1 MTDNTSVNDQITDS
15 ITQIQKMLADD
26 NGENIRAFSY
36 QLMAHSIA
44 LAMYNAVHQQQQ
56 RYILQNAITT
66 AASKAILEASPEK
79 ALKLAEEG
87 LGGDSFTQTLSEL
100 KAMMDS
106 LNSTYKDI
114 RSGLKENINADKP
127 AAKPASQPA
136 VKKVAV
142 KKAARKTVKQSR
154 RK

>member
-1 MTDNTSVNDQITDS
+1 MADNTSVNDQITDS

-26 NGENIRAFSY
+26 NGENIQAFSY
-36 QLMAHSIA
+36 QLMAHAIG

-79 ALKLAEEG
+79 ALKMAEEG
-87 LGGDSFTQTLSEL
+87 LGGDSFTQTLAEL
-100 KAMMDS
+100 KEMMDS
-106 LNSTYKDI
+106 LNNTYEDVMV
-114 RSGLKENINADKP
+114 GLKKSTVSTDKP
-127 AAKPASQPA
+127 ARKP
-136 VKKVAV
+136 VV
-142 KKAARKTVKQSR
+142 KKAARKTVKRPR

>member
-1 MTDNTSVNDQITDS
+1 VADNTSVNDQITDS

-26 NGENIRAFSY
+26 NGENIQALSY
-36 QLMAHSIA
+36 QFMAHAIG

-66 AASKAILEASPEK
+66 AAAKAILEASPEK

-100 KAMMDS
+100 KAMMDN
-106 LNSTYKDI
+106 LNNTYKDMKAE
-114 RSGLKENINADKP
+114 LKGSVVSAGKP
-127 AAKPASQPA
+127 APKPG
-136 VKKVAV
+136 VKKS
-142 KKAARKTVKQSR
+142 ARKSSKQTR

>member
-1 MTDNTSVNDQITDS
+1 MADNTSVNDQITDS

-26 NGENIRAFSY
+26 NGENVQAFSY
-36 QLMAHSIA
+36 QLMAHAIG

-79 ALKLAEEG
+79 ALKMAEEG
-87 LGGDSFTQTLSEL
+87 LGGDSFTQTLTEL
-100 KAMMDS
+100 KEMMDS
-106 LNSTYKDI
+106 LNSTYKDVMA
-114 RSGLKENINADKP
+114 GLKTSTVSTDKP
-127 AAKPASQPA
+127 ARKP
-136 VKKVAV
+136 AV
-142 KKAARKTVKQSR
+142 KKAARKTVKRPR

>member
-1 MTDNTSVNDQITDS
+1 MADNTSVNDQITDS

-26 NGENIRAFSY
+26 NGENVQAFSY
-36 QLMAHSIA
+36 QLMAHAIG

-79 ALKLAEEG
+79 ALKMAEEG
-87 LGGDSFTQTLSEL
+87 LGGDNFTQTLTEL
-100 KAMMDS
+100 KEMMDS
-106 LNSTYKDI
+106 LNSTYKDVMA
-114 RSGLKENINADKP
+114 GLKKSADSTDKP
-127 AAKPASQPA
+127 ARKS
-136 VKKVAV
+136 AV
-142 KKAARKTVKQSR
+142 KKAARKTVKRPR

>member
-1 MTDNTSVNDQITDS
+1 VADNSSVNDQITDS

-26 NGENIRAFSY
+26 SGENIQAFSY
-36 QLMAHSIA
+36 QLMAHAIG

-66 AASKAILEASPEK
+66 AAAKAILEASPEK

-100 KAMMDS
+100 KAMMDN
-106 LNSTYKDI
+106 LNNTYKDMKA
-114 RSGLKENINADKP
+114 GLKESVVSAGKP
-127 AAKPASQPA
+127 APKPG
-136 VKKVAV
+136 VKKS
-142 KKAARKTVKQSR
+142 ARNSVKQTR

>member
-1 MTDNTSVNDQITDS
+1 MADNSSVNDQITDS

-26 NGENIRAFSY
+26 SGENIQAFSY
-36 QLMAHSIA
+36 QLMAHAIG

-66 AASKAILEASPEK
+66 AAAKAILEASPEK

-100 KAMMDS
+100 KAMMDN
-106 LNSTYKDI
+106 LNNTYKDMKA
-114 RSGLKENINADKP
+114 GLKESVVSAGKP
-127 AAKPASQPA
+127 APKPG
-136 VKKVAV
+136 VKKSV
-142 KKAARKTVKQSR
+142 RNSVKQTR

>member
-26 NGENIRAFSY
+26 NGENIQALSH
-36 QLMAHSIA
+36 QLMAHSIG
-44 LAMYNAVHQQQQ
+44 LAMYNTVYQQQQ

-66 AASKAILEASPEK
+66 AATKAILEASPEK

-87 LGGDSFTQTLSEL
+87 LGANSFTQTLSEL

-106 LNSTYKDI
+106 LNDTHKDVVS
-114 RSGLKENINADKP
+114 RLKESAVN
-127 AAKPASQPA
+127 AAKASPKPSA
-136 VKKVAV
+136 TKSAS
-142 KKAARKTVKQSR
+142 KTDDPPKGE
-154 RK
+154 

>member
-26 NGENIRAFSY
+26 DGENIQALSY
-36 QLMAHSIA
+36 QLMAHSIG
-44 LAMYNAVHQQQQ
+44 LAMYNTVHQQQQ

-66 AASKAILEASPEK
+66 AATKAILEASPEK

-87 LGGDSFTQTLSEL
+87 LGADSFTQTLSEL

-106 LNSTYKDI
+106 LNSTQKDVMAT
-114 RSGLKENINADKP
+114 LKDSAAGTAKP
-127 AAKPASQPA
+127 SQESAVEKSAPKAAKQPQ
-136 VKKVAV
+136 
-142 KKAARKTVKQSR
+142 RK
-154 RK
+154 

>member
-1 MTDNTSVNDQITDS
+1 MADNTSVNDQITDS

-26 NGENIRAFSY
+26 SGENIQAFSY
-36 QLMAHSIA
+36 QLMAHAIG

-66 AASKAILEASPEK
+66 AAAKAILEASPEK

-100 KAMMDS
+100 KAMMDN
-106 LNSTYKDI
+106 LNNTYKDMKA
-114 RSGLKENINADKP
+114 GLKESVVSAGKP
-127 AAKPASQPA
+127 APNPG
-136 VKKVAV
+136 VKKS
-142 KKAARKTVKQSR
+142 ARKSGKQTR